1 MGTEDGRQW
10 LMNQGRAVFSQMI
23 SFLPDR
29 EFRRCVER
37 YRGDIRLRGFS
48 CWDQYLAMAF
58 AQLTYRES
66 LRDIEACL
74 RSMQGKLY
82 HLGFRGKVARS
93 TLADANESHDWRI
106 FANFAQVLIGI
117 ARPLHARDP
126 IGVDLEQ
133 SLYALDST
141 TIDLCLSLFPW
152 AKFRRRKAAVKM
164 HTLLDLHG
172 NIPTFIRVTS
182 GDVHDVN
189 ILDEIMPE
197 AGAFYVMDR
206 GYIDFQRLFVFT
218 LSSAFFVVRTKSN
231 VLLQRR
237 YSHPVDKSTG
247 VRSDQTVILTSFES
261 ASVYPDAL
269 RRVSYFDAETN
280 KQLKFLTNNF
290 VLPALTIAQIYKCRW
305 QVELFFKWIKQHLRI
320 KAFYGTSENAVKT
333 QIWIAVSVYVLV
345 AIVRKRLGL
354 EASLYQTLQIL
365 SVTLFEKTPILCAL
379 QALDAGANLTENVNQ
394 LILFDL

>member
-1 MGTEDGRQW
+1 MNAGRT
-10 LMNQGRAVFSQMI
+10 VFSQLI
-23 SFLPDR
+23 EFLPHQEFQKCVARYAGDR
-29 EFRRCVER
+29 
-37 YRGDIRLRGFS
+37 YLKNLS

-74 RSMQGKLY
+74 RSVGAKLY
-82 HLGFRGKVARS
+82 HMGFRGIVARS
-93 TLADANESHDWRI
+93 TLADANESRDWRI
-106 FANFAQVLIGI
+106 YADFAQVLIAI
-117 ARPLHARDP
+117 ARPLYARDP
-126 IGVDLEQ
+126 IGIDLEQ

-152 AKFRRRKAAVKM
+152 AKFRKNKAAVKM

-172 NIPTFIRVTS
+172 HIPTFIRITD
-182 GDVHDVN
+182 GKVHDVN

-197 AGAFYVMDR
+197 PGAFYVMDR

-218 LSSAFFVVRTKSN
+218 LSAAFFVVRTKSN

-237 YSHPVDKSTG
+237 YSHAVDKSTG
-247 VRSDQTVILTSFES
+247 IRSDQTVILTSVES
-261 ASVYPDAL
+261 ASAYPDAL
-269 RRVSYFDAETN
+269 RRVSYFDAETG
-280 KQLKFLTNNF
+280 KRLKFLTNNF
-290 VLPALTIAQIYKCRW
+290 TLPALTIAQIYKCRW

-345 AIVRKRLGL
+345 AIVRKRLEL
-354 EASLYQTLQIL
+354 DASLYQILQIL
-365 SVTLFEKTPILCAL
+365 SVSLFEKTPILCAL
-379 QALDAGANLTENVNQ
+379 QAIDGDANFAENVNQ
-394 LILFDL
+394 LILFDF